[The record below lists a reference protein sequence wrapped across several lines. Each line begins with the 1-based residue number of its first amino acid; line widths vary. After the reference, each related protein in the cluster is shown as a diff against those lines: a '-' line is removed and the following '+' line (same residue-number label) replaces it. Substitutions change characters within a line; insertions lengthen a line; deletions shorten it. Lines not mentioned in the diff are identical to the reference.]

1 MRLLHALPEGGLWDG
16 TRSFRVGDFLDR
28 TERRASVKLAEHNEA
43 ALAARPAQ
51 DQERA
56 FSPVSEH
63 SQALHALKRQH
74 RYFGYVEV
82 EIEGTPPFVMFL
94 NDDDQIAYIYF
105 WYGRDAFETHSLRL
119 WTRLA
124 RESGVIFDVGAFTGV
139 YTLAAAVS
147 NREAS
152 IHSFEPVG
160 LAFSRLLTNLSAN
173 RLGKKA
179 PGASGA
185 KIAASKFAVGD
196 SDGEARIN
204 QFRNELTLGTG
215 ASLVEKP
222 GKEVQ
227 HSESIRQVTVDGYAR
242 EVGLEKIDL
251 IKADVEQAELL
262 LVDGMQEVIEEHRP
276 SLMIEVSSERNLQT
290 LADRLEPYGYNF
302 AIINDQAQ
310 SCSFNS
316 VSDFSRVCNVLFRA
330 TSESRLKE
338 FCDSVKPLDGNARV
352 NADRQKVLGPSK
364 IDEQLRALSKR
375 ARKSKKLEEELRTIK
390 SSNAW
395 ILARNMSKGF
405 DAARKL
411 VWRR

>member
-1 MRLLHALPEGGLWDG
+1 MGRK
-16 TRSFRVGDFLDR
+16 
-28 TERRASVKLAEHNEA
+28 ERRASIRLAEYNEA
-43 ALAARPAQ
+43 ALAARPAR
-51 DQERA
+51 DRERA

-63 SQALHALKRQH
+63 SRALHALKRRH

-124 RESGVIFDVGAFTGV
+124 RESDVIFDIGAFTGV

-147 NREAS
+147 NEKAS

-173 RLGKKA
+173 RLGKKV
-179 PGASGA
+179 PGAPGA
-185 KIAASKFAVGD
+185 KIAASKVAVGD
-196 SDGEARIN
+196 SDGEAHIN

-215 ASLVEKP
+215 ASLIEKP

-262 LVDGMQEVIEEHRP
+262 LVDGMQEVLEEHRP
-276 SLMIEVSSERNLQT
+276 SLMIEVSSRQNLQT
-290 LADRLEPYGYNF
+290 LADRLGPYGYNF
-302 AIINDQAQ
+302 AVIGDQAQ
-310 SCSFNS
+310 SCSFNTS
-316 VSDFSRVCNVLFRA
+316 SDFSRVCNVLFRA

-338 FCDSVKPLDGNARV
+338 FCGSVKPLGGSVRGSE
-352 NADRQKVLGPSK
+352 DRQKVLGPSK

-375 ARKSKKLEEELRTIK
+375 ARKSKRLEEELGAIKNSRT
-390 SSNAW
+390 W
-395 ILARNMSKGF
+395 VVARNMSSGF
-405 DAARKL
+405 DAVRKL
-411 VWRR
+411 LRRR

>member
-1 MRLLHALPEGGLWDG
+1 MGRK
-16 TRSFRVGDFLDR
+16 
-28 TERRASVKLAEHNEA
+28 ERGASIRLAEHNEA
-43 ALAARPAQ
+43 ALAARPAR
-51 DQERA
+51 DRGRA

-63 SQALHALKRQH
+63 SQALHALKRKH

-105 WYGRDAFETHSLRL
+105 WYGHDAFETHSLRL

-124 RESGVIFDVGAFTGV
+124 RESNVVFDIGAFTGV

-185 KIAASKFAVGD
+185 KIAASKIAVGD

-215 ASLVEKP
+215 ASLIEKP

-227 HSESIRQVTVDGYAR
+227 HSENVPQVTVDGCAR
-242 EVGLEKIDL
+242 EAGLEKIDL

-262 LVDGMQEVIEEHRP
+262 LVDGMQEVIKEHRP

-290 LADRLEPYGYNF
+290 LADRLGPYGYNF
-302 AIINDQAQ
+302 AIIDDQSQ
-310 SCSFNS
+310 SCSINS

-330 TSESRLKE
+330 IPESSLKE

-352 NADRQKVLGPSK
+352 SEDRQKVLGPSK

-375 ARKSKKLEEELRTIK
+375 ARKSERLEEELRAIK
-390 SSNAW
+390 SSNTW
-395 ILARNMSKGF
+395 ILARNMSNGF
-405 DAARKL
+405 DAVRKL
-411 VWRR
+411 LRRRYRRQA